1 MDDFDDYYYDDD
13 VDTRFNDD
21 DMIDDYYY
29 FDDRFNTNKGAVKK
43 ALKHLVVGNEEE
55 AEVSISCVFLTNIFI
70 QLCIYI
76 MNALYIGQGR
86 TSNQ

>member
-43 ALKHLVVGNEEE
+43 ALKHLAVENKE
-55 AEVSISCVFLTNIFI
+55 EVSNSLYLQVCI
-70 QLCIYI
+70 QFDKRHEL
-76 MNALYIGQGR
+76 NS
-86 TSNQ
+86 TS